1 LVKPIRFSGP
11 AVPAWATKARKA
23 TGAKVQTERCVT
35 MLKALADEHRWEM
48 VRVLLDESLS
58 VSQLGER
65 LQMPQPNVTKHLRI
79 LRAAGLVITERV
91 GTEVRS
97 HIAPVFRA
105 ELNRNQNRLD
115 LGCCAFDF
123 NSSRR

>member
-1 LVKPIRFSGP
+1 
-11 AVPAWATKARKA
+11 
-23 TGAKVQTERCVT
+23 

-48 VRVLLDESLS
+48 VRVLLNESLS

-79 LRAAGLVITERV
+79 LREAGLVVTKRV
-91 GTEVRS
+91 GKEVRS
-97 HIAPVFRA
+97 QITPVFRA
-105 ELNRNQNRLD
+105 ELSRNQNRLD

-123 NSSRR
+123 ASGRR